1 MELINELVK
10 SRPYLAIR
18 KVDNYQI
25 LKSKEKSK
33 RSIEVLEVKN
43 AIHSLGFDS
52 VVSYKESG
60 QPILENHPEMFISIS
75 HSKGWFAVYISDK
88 PIGIDI
94 EVKNQRLTDGC
105 SYFLND
111 KENHFQHKID
121 DLEVIWGVKEAF
133 YKLKEGKIADLKN
146 DVTTIDIQQ
155 NHVVIEH
162 DNEHFIFEFVKENDV
177 TIVLN

>member
-33 RSIEVLEVKN
+33 RSIELLEVRN
-43 AIHSLGFDS
+43 TIQSLGFDP

-60 QPILENHPEMFISIS
+60 QPILENHPELFISIS

-94 EVKNQRLTDGC
+94 EVKNQRLSDGS
-105 SYFLND
+105 SYFLNE
-111 KENHFQHKID
+111 KENQFQHKVD

-133 YKLKEGKIADLKN
+133 YKLKEGKIFDLKN

-155 NHVVIEH
+155 KHVVIEYQ
-162 DNEHFIFEFVKENDV
+162 NKHFVFEFVRENGV